1 MSPFLTEIRPA
12 PSALWD
18 LWADAGRPRRLTTNL
33 AGPTA
38 GVCSKTYRCPPPQ
51 RGTDEL
57 APRAVMRAQ
66 DF

>member
-33 AGPTA
+33 AGPTSGQ
-38 GVCSKTYRCPPPQ
+38 GVRIDLSEEFASDR
-51 RGTDEL
+51 
-57 APRAVMRAQ
+57 
-66 DF
+66 